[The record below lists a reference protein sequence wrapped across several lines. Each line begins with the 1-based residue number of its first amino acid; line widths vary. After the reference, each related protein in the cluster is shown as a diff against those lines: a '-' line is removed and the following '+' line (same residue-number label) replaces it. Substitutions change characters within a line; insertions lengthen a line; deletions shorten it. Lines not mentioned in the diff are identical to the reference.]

1 MLMVVENSWKEVDLA
16 QQPRPVFSEL
26 LTFETLI
33 QQPLHLHH
41 QLQLQ
46 SQSYTLQQTVLRG
59 IMQCYRLVEVV
70 GTDVFARETNKS
82 PRPAERSDRRDEFET
97 GQMTCLRYSSQDQYL
112 GHSHHDCTDMSIWDV
127 MMRKLETR
135 QLGNCRVFCTNMW
148 CLATNGCILLR
159 YHCLV

>member
-26 LTFETLI
+26 LTIETLI

-112 GHSHHDCTDMSIWDV
+112 GHSHHDCVLTCQYEM
-127 MMRKLETR
+127 
-135 QLGNCRVFCTNMW
+135 
-148 CLATNGCILLR
+148 
-159 YHCLV
+159 